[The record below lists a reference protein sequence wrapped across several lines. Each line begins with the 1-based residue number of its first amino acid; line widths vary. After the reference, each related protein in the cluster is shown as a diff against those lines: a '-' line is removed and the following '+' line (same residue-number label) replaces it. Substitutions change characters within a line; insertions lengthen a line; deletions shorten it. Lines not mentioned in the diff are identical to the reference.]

1 LEILKPI
8 EIAVAWIMVQFHS
21 LLTAAGMDPA
31 SGWTWALSI
40 VGLTVVIRIILIP
53 LFVKQINA
61 SRGMQLIQ
69 PELRKIQD
77 KYKGKKDDASRQ
89 AMTKETMDLY
99 KKTGTNPFSSCLPI
113 LLQMPI
119 FFALFRVLQEYVGK
133 VREIGPLTTEL
144 AEQANGSEILG
155 AQLSSTFLNSGDDW
169 PVKILT
175 VVLIVL
181 MSASQFFTQKQLMS
195 KNMPA
200 SAMEGN
206 PFMQQQKVLLYVLP
220 LVFAVSGVNFPI
232 GVLLYW
238 LTTNFW
244 SAGQQYYVIKRRPA
258 PGSPAE
264 AARNEK
270 LARKG
275 KPIPGAPVVVDA
287 PVELEKKGQRVQ
299 PKRKDRGRKPGQPG
313 QPGQPGGAATRPNGA
328 TSTSRTRA
336 PGKGRDAA
344 GKGPDAGAGT

>member
-1 LEILKPI
+1 MDILKPI
-8 EIAVAWIMVQFHS
+8 EFVVAWIMVQFHDVLTS
-21 LLTAAGMDPA
+21 LGMDPA

-40 VGLTVVIRIILIP
+40 VGLTVVIRIMLIP

-69 PELRKIQD
+69 PELRKIQA
-77 KYKGKKDDASRQ
+77 KYKGKKDEASRQ
-89 AMTKETMDLY
+89 AMQKETMALY
-99 KKTGTNPFSSCLPI
+99 KDTGTNPFSSCLPI

-119 FFALFRVLQEYVGK
+119 FFALFRVLNVYV
-133 VREIGPLTTEL
+133 VQQREIGPLTVEL
-144 AEQANGSEILG
+144 ATQADNSSIFG
-155 AQLSSTFLNSGDDW
+155 AQLSSTFLNSGDNIE
-169 PVKILT
+169 VKVLT

-264 AARNEK
+264 TARNEK

-275 KPIPGAPVVVDA
+275 KPVPGAVTLIKDDEPER
-287 PVELEKKGQRVQ
+287 PKGQRVQ
-299 PKRKDRGRKPGQPG
+299 PKRKDRGKKPGTPPRAARPEDEPG
-313 QPGQPGGAATRPNGA
+313 
-328 TSTSRTRA
+328 S
-336 PGKGRDAA
+336 AA
-344 GKGPDAGAGT
+344 GS